1 MKPNRAM
8 IIILIIVGL
17 LAFSMTVSAKV
28 TGNCSTCHTM
38 HNSQDGADETPLGDI
53 GSPTG
58 TNDYLTR
65 GDCMGCH
72 GSGSVNA
79 NGIDPTTGAP
89 QVYHSGGTDLAGGNF
104 SYITGGKGSGA
115 SDAKGHNVIDLGAGN
130 ADGTLDYAPGW
141 FPTEH
146 YDTVTSNKLTC
157 AGNIGCHGNRGR
169 VGFNG
174 MPSGT
179 QVMKGAHHQNV
190 TGTALNT
197 ADELYNSYRFLRG
210 VKGLEND
217 GQNNASTKWQN
228 ADASNH
234 NEYFGATTPAN
245 MGCSASTCHTAK
257 GVSPP
262 GNTMSGFCATC
273 HGSFHVLGDADIDIE
288 GEGIGG
294 DINSPFTRHPTDVR
308 FPSPGTEY
316 NSYNPSSVG
325 TYSIE
330 APVARGSVPSS
341 IGSTVDTASTGAT
354 GAIVMCLSCHKAHAS
369 NYPDMLRW
377 DYSLMSV
384 GSGRTD
390 GCFTCHTSKSN

>member
-1 MKPNRAM
+1 MKLNKTT
-8 IIILIIVGL
+8 LIVLISIAL
-17 LAFSMTVSAKV
+17 LAFSVTASAKV
-28 TGNCSTCHTM
+28 TGTCSSCHTM
-38 HNSQDGADETPLGDI
+38 HNSQNAAVMATLGAI

-58 TNDYLTR
+58 PNEYLTR

-72 GSGSVNA
+72 GSGNVNA
-79 NGIDPTTGAP
+79 SGIDPSTGAP
-89 QVYHSGGTDLAGGNF
+89 QVYHSGATDLAGGNF
-104 SYITGGKGSGA
+104 AYITGGKGSGA

-130 ADGTLDYAPGW
+130 TDGTLAYAPGW

-146 YDTVTSNKLTC
+146 YDTVLSSKLTC

-174 MPSGT
+174 MPAGT

-217 GQNNASTKWQN
+217 GQNNASTKWRN
-228 ADASNH
+228 TDANNH

-245 MGCSASTCHTAK
+245 IGCSAQTCHTSK
-257 GVSPP
+257 GVVPP
-262 GNTMSGFCATC
+262 NNTISGFCATC
-273 HGSFHVLGDADIDIE
+273 HGAFHVLGDADIDID

-294 DINSPFTRHPTDVR
+294 DINSPFTRHPTDVK

-330 APVARGSVPSS
+330 APVARGVVPAT
-341 IGSTVDTASTGAT
+341 IGSTVDTTSTGAT

-369 NYPDMLRW
+369 NYADMLRW
-377 DYSLMSV
+377 DYSLMVV
-384 GSGRTD
+384 GSGRTN
-390 GCFTCHTSKSN
+390 GCFTCHTSKN